1 MKKICRTLSAIF
13 QRVYYQLFAIWQSL
27 IAKLW
32 APTVFTTMITTSSLQ
47 NYKKVI
53 EYGRFSQKL
62 KIIAKI
68 LATFRNNVYL
78 CTQNNG
84 RVPFIG
90 IGVSPIG
97 RQWTCSIYWDWGV
110 PDRKSCQVRGDSF
123 FIHKKNRPLF
133 FVYNKNVAHNQHFFK
148 KKLLGNSKKTQT
160 NDSYDR

>member
-68 LATFRNNVYL
+68 LGTFRNNIYL

-97 RQWTCSIYWDWGV
+97 RV
-110 PDRKSCQVRGDSF
+110 VRF
-123 FIHKKNRPLF
+123 VATLF
-133 FVYNKNVAHNQHFFK
+133 LC
-148 KKLLGNSKKTQT
+148 LLGWIDFEAQKFAAFHEYIGYLYIQQ
-160 NDSYDR
+160 